1 MVLILIKEFLNL
13 IRVRQWYKNLI
24 VFMAVIF
31 SGNILSFDLVLISFM
46 AFVSLCLSSSATYL
60 INDLKDLARDKIHPE
75 KKFRP
80 LASGKFQKWQARLL
94 AVVFLAAGLMIAWQ
108 VNYYFFLILILLFA
122 LSQIYTFFLKKII
135 IADILT
141 ISSFFVI
148 RAISGAI
155 AIDVVI
161 SPWLILCPFFLALF
175 LIVGKRRADLR
186 ILIKNNE
193 LHEVESKGI
202 VTGYSLELTNS
213 LMSISTALL
222 VLSYSLYSFL
232 SEYNSL
238 MLTIPFAMYVIFH
251 YYQLIL
257 HDSVIAR
264 QPEKIIKDKRI
275 VIGVMLWLV
284 ITFMLIYV

>member
-1 MVLILIKEFLNL
+1 MVFTTIKEFLNL
-13 IRVRQWYKNLI
+13 IRVRQWYKNLL
-24 VFMAVIF
+24 VFMALIF
-31 SGNILSFDLVLISFM
+31 SGNIFSLELVVVSIL

-60 INDLKDLARDKIHPE
+60 INDLKDLVRDRIHPE

-80 LASGKFQKWQARLL
+80 LASGKFQKWQAVLL
-94 AVVFLAAGLMIAWQ
+94 AIIFLISGLVIAWQ
-108 VNYYFFLILILLFA
+108 VNYYFFLVVLLLFV

-135 IADILT
+135 IADILS

-155 AIDVVI
+155 AVDVVI

-186 ILIKNNE
+186 ILIKNND
-193 LHEVESKGI
+193 LDEVKEKGI
-202 VTGYSLELTNS
+202 VTGYNLELTNS
-213 LMSISTALL
+213 LMNISTALL
-222 VLSYSLYSFL
+222 VISYTLYSFL

-238 MLTIPFAMYVIFH
+238 MLTIPFALYVIFR

-257 HDSVIAR
+257 NDSVIAR
-264 QPEKIIKDKRI
+264 QPEKVIKDKRI
-275 VIGVMLWLV
+275 LIGVLLWLIV
-284 ITFMLIYV
+284 TFALIYL